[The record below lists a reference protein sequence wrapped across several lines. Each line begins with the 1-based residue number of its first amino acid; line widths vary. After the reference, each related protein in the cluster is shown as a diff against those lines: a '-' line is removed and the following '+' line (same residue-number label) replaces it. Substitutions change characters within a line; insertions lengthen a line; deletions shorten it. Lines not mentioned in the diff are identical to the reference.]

1 MTLFVATM
9 LGWTILEPIHILWI
23 NLVTDTFPAIALGL
37 EAAES
42 DVMEHKPRGRSG
54 NLLSNGVLPSII
66 YQGIYEGAVTLFVF
80 WYGRY
85 QMGVPLEDAEA
96 MAFLTLAFIQLF
108 HAYNSKS
115 VFKSLFASN
124 PFDNKW
130 LNIAVLASTVLML
143 ITVFIPGLNDAFGT
157 VHLLGDPMAMEMW
170 TVILLAAASVV
181 LYVEIGKFII
191 RATGWDEKF
200 DAGSEL
206 NK

>member
-1 MTLFVATM
+1 
-9 LGWTILEPIHILWI
+9 
-23 NLVTDTFPAIALGL
+23 
-37 EAAES
+37 
-42 DVMEHKPRGRSG
+42 MEHKPRGRSG

-66 YQGIYEGAVTLFVF
+66 YQGIYEGAATLFVF

-96 MAFLTLAFIQLF
+96 MDFLTLAYIQLF
-108 HAYNSKS
+108 HAYNSKSVFKS

-130 LNIAVLASTVLML
+130 LNIAVLASIVLML
-143 ITVFIPGLNDAFGT
+143 ITVFVPGLNDAFGT

>member
-1 MTLFVATM
+1 
-9 LGWTILEPIHILWI
+9 
-23 NLVTDTFPAIALGL
+23 
-37 EAAES
+37 
-42 DVMEHKPRGRSG
+42 
-54 NLLSNGVLPSII
+54 
-66 YQGIYEGAVTLFVF
+66 
-80 WYGRY
+80 
-85 QMGVPLEDAEA
+85 MGVPLEYAEA

-143 ITVFIPGLNDAFGT
+143 ITVFVPGLNDAFGT

-170 TVILLAAASVV
+170 AIILLAAASVV

>member
-1 MTLFVATM
+1 
-9 LGWTILEPIHILWI
+9 
-23 NLVTDTFPAIALGL
+23 
-37 EAAES
+37 
-42 DVMEHKPRGRSG
+42 
-54 NLLSNGVLPSII
+54 
-66 YQGIYEGAVTLFVF
+66 LFVF

-115 VFKSLFASN
+115 VFKSLFASI

-143 ITVFIPGLNDAFGT
+143 ITVFVPGLNDAFGT
-157 VHLLGDPMAMEMW
+157 VHLLGDPMAMKMW
-170 TVILLAAASVV
+170 TVIILAAASVV

-200 DAGSEL
+200 TDFYVKYYRRDRKSKRLNSSHVSISYAVFCLNKTKISLIKSEL
-206 NK
+206 LRQ